1 MRHRVMAW
9 VLAASAGLLLAPAG
23 EAQTPEELQALSKD
37 VEALKAG
44 QAAMQ
49 KELEEIKGLLRAAR
63 AAPAA
68 PARPPGPEKST
79 AVLSLA
85 GGFVKGE
92 ETAKVTLLE
101 FTDYQCPFCGRY
113 FRQTWPE
120 LDKEYVQ
127 TGKVR
132 YVVRDMPL
140 EQIHPLALQA
150 AEAADC
156 AGEQGKFWAMH
167 DRLFA
172 NQTALTRKDL
182 TAHAEAVGLDAKAF
196 AKCVDSAKN
205 AVKVRTDAI
214 DATRAG
220 ARGTPTFYVGL
231 TEPQRLELKA
241 AWVIRGAQPYAV
253 FKQAIDALLASAQQ

>member
-1 MRHRVMAW
+1 MLGW
-9 VLAASAGLLLAPAG
+9 VVVAGLGLLQAPVAV
-23 EAQTPEELQALSKD
+23 AQTSAELQGLSKD

-49 KELEEIKGLLRAAR
+49 KELEEIKGLLQAGQA
-63 AAPAA
+63 AAPA
-68 PARPPGPEKST
+68 PAGRPPGAEKST

-85 GGFVKGE
+85 GGHVKGE
-92 ETAKVTLLE
+92 ATAKVTLLE

-113 FRQTWPE
+113 FRQTLPQ

-127 TGKVR
+127 TGKVK

-140 EQIHPLALQA
+140 EQIHPLALKA
-150 AEAADC
+150 AEAANC
-156 AGEQGKFWAMH
+156 AGEQGKFWPMH
-167 DRLFA
+167 DRLFE

-182 TAHAEAVGLDAKAF
+182 QAHAEAVGLDAKAF
-196 AKCVDSAKN
+196 AKCVDSAQET
-205 AVKVRTDAI
+205 VKVRTDTI

-231 TEPQRLELKA
+231 TEPNQLELKA
-241 AWVIRGAQPYAV
+241 AWVIRGAQPYEV
-253 FKQAIDALLASAQQ
+253 FKQAIDSLLASTQQ